1 MNRLIILLL
10 LLSCSC
16 TKDKNTNNIKVPTS
30 ETSMGSTYSDQFA
43 GHLKDK
49 ENVENQE
56 IQSVYSSVTKGIR
69 PDMHKDSLKKVLQT
83 IHYWD
88 QVYRDSLMDG
98 NTYISDKIK
107 RDKYNKEMSCW
118 DKMNQRVVVHLLN
131 NLGGW
136 PDTKKMGN
144 EASMAIWLVIHHNFD
159 TREFSQQ
166 ILPYLNKAYY
176 SDSVINKT
184 MYVGLFDRVNYKVNG
199 YSKYGTYGFH
209 KDHYPD
215 SVRNRINLERAA
227 IGLEKL

>member
-1 MNRLIILLL
+1 MIKLIILLIL
-10 LLSCSC
+10 LLCSC
-16 TKDKNTNNIKVPTS
+16 TDDKPSSTVQALNNETGKRSDFSKRLTNILLDTS
-30 ETSMGSTYSDQFA
+30 Y
-43 GHLKDK
+43 
-49 ENVENQE
+49 VEEQQT
-56 IQSVYSSVTKGIR
+56 QSVYNSIIRGIR
-69 PDMHKDSLKKVLQT
+69 PDMSKDSLKKVLQT

-88 QVYRDSLMDG
+88 QVYRDSSMAGTAL
-98 NTYISDKIK
+98 ISDKIK
-107 RDKYNKEMSCW
+107 LRRYSKGMTRW

-136 PDTKKMGN
+136 PDTKDMGD
-144 EASMAIWLVIHHNFD
+144 EASMAIWLVIHHNHN
-159 TREFSQQ
+159 TVEFSQQ

-176 SDSVINKT
+176 SDSVINKNR
-184 MYVGLFDRVNYKVNG
+184 YVGLFDRVNYKVNG

>member
-1 MNRLIILLL
+1 MNKHIILLL
-10 LLSCSC
+10 LMLCSC
-16 TKDKNTNNIKVPTS
+16 TDDKPSSNVQTISNETGKRGNFSTRLTS
-30 ETSMGSTYSDQFA
+30 ILPDTSYV
-43 GHLKDK
+43 K
-49 ENVENQE
+49 EQQT
-56 IQSVYSSVTKGIR
+56 QSVYNSITEGIR
-69 PDMHKDSLKKVLQT
+69 PDMPKDSLKKVLQT

-88 QVYRDSLMDG
+88 QVYRDSLMEG
-98 NTYISDKIK
+98 TAFISDKIK
-107 RDKYNKEMSCW
+107 LREYSKEMSRW
-118 DKMNQRVVVHLLN
+118 DKMNQRVVLHLLN

-136 PDTKKMGN
+136 PDTKDMGD
-144 EASMAIWLVIHHNFD
+144 EASMAIWLVIHHNFN
-159 TREFSQQ
+159 TTEFSRQ

-227 IGLEKL
+227 IGLGKL